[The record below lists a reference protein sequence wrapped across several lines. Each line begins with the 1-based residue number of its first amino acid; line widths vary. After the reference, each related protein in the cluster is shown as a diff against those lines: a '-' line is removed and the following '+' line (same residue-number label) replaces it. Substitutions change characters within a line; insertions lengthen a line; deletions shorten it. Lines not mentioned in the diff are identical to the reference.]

1 MFDPFEQLSLR
12 LCRKALKVFDVKRAT
27 HAGLY
32 FRGHMSV
39 GGSVLVRKR
48 LAEKFLFDAVLGY
61 MGCVDGDEALVGS
74 RTFAMNPLGDGFLS
88 AARRSDEH
96 DGRVC
101 FGGIAGID
109 HGLPHG
115 G

>member
-1 MFDPFEQLSLR
+1 MFDPFQQLILR

-32 FRGHMSV
+32 FWGHMCV
-39 GGSVLVRKR
+39 GGSVLVGER
-48 LAEKFLFDAVLGY
+48 LAEKFLFDAVLGH

-74 RTFAMNPLGDGFLS
+74 RTFAMDPLGDGFFS
-88 AARRSDEH
+88 AAGWADEH

-101 FGGIAGID
+101 FGGLAGIN